1 MYFQNQAMLQKSLPF
16 QQRSSYN
23 HTSPNPSREYSH
35 VIQHQSFPSES
46 GDTLYKFFFK
56 FISTCQRRMNE
67 IITNTVVSLNNGT
80 NKFNQELKEHK
91 IICWKTN
98 IDCNI
103 AIEKLQKVI
112 TEKKEQERI
121 TRIEKNRKSSIKYQQ
136 LEAKKRKKAI
146 EEGKLFTN
154 EKK

>member
-1 MYFQNQAMLQKSLPF
+1 MR
-16 QQRSSYN
+16 QQYYN
-23 HTSPNPSREYSH
+23 
-35 VIQHQSFPSES
+35 FC
-46 GDTLYKFFFK
+46 LYYIYQIIYKPYKKIKKFFLE

-112 TEKKEQERI
+112 TEKKR
-121 TRIEKNRKSSIKYQQ
+121 T
-136 LEAKKRKKAI
+136 
-146 EEGKLFTN
+146 G
-154 EKK
+154 